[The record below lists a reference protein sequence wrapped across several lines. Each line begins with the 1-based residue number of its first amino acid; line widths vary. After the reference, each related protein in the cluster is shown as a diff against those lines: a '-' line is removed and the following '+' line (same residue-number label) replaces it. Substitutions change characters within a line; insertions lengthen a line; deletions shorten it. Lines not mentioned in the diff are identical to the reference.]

1 MFEQNIKKLIIVC
14 DDNTVG
20 YANYLRQ
27 LVSANDDEDD
37 VIVGTKDDAI
47 KVSVWLEQNY
57 LDNMSTISSN
67 EHVLFIGEN
76 QASKNEI
83 SSMHVKFD
91 KYGMKYGWLGKR
103 GMMIISKT
111 IDNPE
116 DYNEFIELCRNYKTE
131 FELIE
136 FKKSLPEQAIDA
148 AVGAMGDIPNVISN
162 VGNTLFSFLVG
173 SAPAIAADAINA
185 DQPGKARYF
194 GSFAEIE
201 ACLSREV
208 RAGDLVLT
216 MGAGD
221 IYRVGEELLNSEKNG
236 NVK

>member
-1 MFEQNIKKLIIVC
+1 MFELNITKLIIVC
-14 DDNTVG
+14 DESTVG

-27 LVSANDDEDD
+27 LISANDDEED
-37 VIVGTKDDAI
+37 VIIGTKDGAI
-47 KVSVWLEQNY
+47 KVSVWLEKHY

-83 SSMHVKFD
+83 SSMNIKFD
-91 KYGMKYGWLGKR
+91 KYGMKYCWLGKR
-103 GMMIISKT
+103 GMMLISKT

-148 AVGAMGDIPNVISN
+148 AVNAMGDIPDIMLN
-162 VGNTLFSFLVG
+162 VGNTLLSFLGPV
-173 SAPAIAADAINA
+173 PAIAADAVNAVAEATKWITTTDDQRKIN
-185 DQPGKARYF
+185 DQQFRALTLILYMDG
-194 GSFAEIE
+194 
-201 ACLSREV
+201 LSEFLE
-208 RAGDLVLT
+208 G
-216 MGAGD
+216 
-221 IYRVGEELLNSEKNG
+221 
-236 NVK
+236 

>member
-1 MFEQNIKKLIIVC
+1 MFEQNITKLIIVC

-27 LVSANDDEDD
+27 LISANDDEED
-37 VIVGTKDDAI
+37 VIIGTKDGAI
-47 KVSVWLEQNY
+47 KVSVWLEKHY

-83 SSMHVKFD
+83 SSMTVKFD
-91 KYGMKYGWLGKR
+91 QFGMKYGWLGKR

-131 FELIE
+131 FEFIE
-136 FKKSLPEQAIDA
+136 FKKSLPEQALDA
-148 AVGAMGDIPNVISN
+148 AVSAMGDIPDIMLS
-162 VGNTLFSFLVG
+162 VGNTLLSFLGPV
-173 SAPAIAADAINA
+173 PAIASDAVNA
-185 DQPGKARYF
+185 VAEATKWITTTDDQRKTTDQQFRALTLILYMDG
-194 GSFAEIE
+194 
-201 ACLSREV
+201 LSEFLE
-208 RAGDLVLT
+208 G
-216 MGAGD
+216 
-221 IYRVGEELLNSEKNG
+221 
-236 NVK
+236 

>member
-1 MFEQNIKKLIIVC
+1 MFELNITKLIIVC
-14 DDNTVG
+14 DESTVG

-27 LVSANDDEDD
+27 LISANDDEED
-37 VIVGTKDDAI
+37 VIIGTKDGAI
-47 KVSVWLEQNY
+47 KVSVWLEKHY

-83 SSMHVKFD
+83 SSMNIKFD

-103 GMMIISKT
+103 GMMLISKT

-136 FKKSLPEQAIDA
+136 FKKSLPEQALDA
-148 AVGAMGDIPNVISN
+148 AVGVMGDVPDIMMN
-162 VGNTLFSFLVG
+162 VGNTLLSFLGPV
-173 SAPAIAADAINA
+173 PAIAADAVNA
-185 DQPGKARYF
+185 VAEATKWITTPEDQRKITDQQYRALTLILYMDG
-194 GSFAEIE
+194 
-201 ACLSREV
+201 LSDFLE
-208 RAGDLVLT
+208 G
-216 MGAGD
+216 
-221 IYRVGEELLNSEKNG
+221 
-236 NVK
+236 

>member
-1 MFEQNIKKLIIVC
+1 MFELNITKLIIVC
-14 DDNTVG
+14 DESTVG

-27 LVSANDDEDD
+27 LISANDDEED
-37 VIVGTKDDAI
+37 VIIGTKDGAI
-47 KVSVWLEQNY
+47 KVSVWLEKHY

-83 SSMHVKFD
+83 SSMNIKFD

-103 GMMIISKT
+103 GMMLISKT

-148 AVGAMGDIPNVISN
+148 AVSAMGDIPDIMLN
-162 VGNTLFSFLVG
+162 VGNTLLSFLGPV
-173 SAPAIAADAINA
+173 PAIAADAVNAVAEATKWITTTDDQRKIN
-185 DQPGKARYF
+185 DQQFRALTLILYMDG
-194 GSFAEIE
+194 
-201 ACLSREV
+201 LSEFFE
-208 RAGDLVLT
+208 G
-216 MGAGD
+216 
-221 IYRVGEELLNSEKNG
+221 
-236 NVK
+236 

>member
-1 MFEQNIKKLIIVC
+1 MFEQNITKLIIVC

-27 LVSANDDEDD
+27 LISANDDEED
-37 VIVGTKDDAI
+37 VIIGTKDGAI
-47 KVSVWLEQNY
+47 KVSVWLEKHY

-83 SSMHVKFD
+83 SSMTVNFD
-91 KYGMKYGWLGKR
+91 QFGMKYGWLGKR

-131 FELIE
+131 FEFIE
-136 FKKSLPEQAIDA
+136 FKKSLPEQALDA
-148 AVGAMGDIPNVISN
+148 AVSAMGDIPDIMLN
-162 VGNTLFSFLVG
+162 VGNTLLSFLGPV
-173 SAPAIAADAINA
+173 PAIASDAVNA
-185 DQPGKARYF
+185 VAEATKWITTTDDQRKITDQQFRALTLILYMDG
-194 GSFAEIE
+194 
-201 ACLSREV
+201 LSEFLE
-208 RAGDLVLT
+208 G
-216 MGAGD
+216 
-221 IYRVGEELLNSEKNG
+221 
-236 NVK
+236 

>member
-1 MFEQNIKKLIIVC
+1 MFELNITKLIIVC
-14 DDNTVG
+14 DESTVG

-27 LVSANDDEDD
+27 LVSANDDEED
-37 VIVGTKDDAI
+37 VIIGTKDGAI
-47 KVSVWLEQNY
+47 KVSVWLEKHY

-83 SSMHVKFD
+83 SSMNIKFD

-103 GMMIISKT
+103 GMMLISKT

-148 AVGAMGDIPNVISN
+148 AVSAMGDIPDIMLN
-162 VGNTLFSFLVG
+162 VGNTLLSFLGPV
-173 SAPAIAADAINA
+173 PAIAADAVNAVAEATKWITTTDDQRKIN
-185 DQPGKARYF
+185 DQQFRALTLILYMDG
-194 GSFAEIE
+194 
-201 ACLSREV
+201 LSEFLE
-208 RAGDLVLT
+208 G
-216 MGAGD
+216 
-221 IYRVGEELLNSEKNG
+221 
-236 NVK
+236 

>member
-57 LDNMSTISSN
+57 LNNMSTISSN

-131 FELIE
+131 FEFIE
-136 FKKSLPEQAIDA
+136 FKKSLPEQALDA
-148 AVGAMGDIPNVISN
+148 AVSAMGDIPDIMLN
-162 VGNTLFSFLVG
+162 VGNTLLSFLGPV
-173 SAPAIAADAINA
+173 PAIASDAVNA
-185 DQPGKARYF
+185 VAEATKWITTTDDQRKITDQQFRALTLILYMDG
-194 GSFAEIE
+194 
-201 ACLSREV
+201 LSEFLE
-208 RAGDLVLT
+208 G
-216 MGAGD
+216 
-221 IYRVGEELLNSEKNG
+221 
-236 NVK
+236 

>member
-14 DDNTVG
+14 NDNTVG

-103 GMMIISKT
+103 GMMIIAKT

-131 FELIE
+131 FEFIE
-136 FKKSLPEQAIDA
+136 FKKSLPEQALDA
-148 AVGAMGDIPNVISN
+148 AVSAMGDIPDIMLN
-162 VGNTLFSFLVG
+162 VGNTLLSFLGPV
-173 SAPAIAADAINA
+173 PAIASDAVNA
-185 DQPGKARYF
+185 VAEATKWITTTDDQRKITDQQFRALTLILYMDG
-194 GSFAEIE
+194 
-201 ACLSREV
+201 LSEFLE
-208 RAGDLVLT
+208 G
-216 MGAGD
+216 
-221 IYRVGEELLNSEKNG
+221 
-236 NVK
+236 

>member
-1 MFEQNIKKLIIVC
+1 MFELNITKLIIVC
-14 DDNTVG
+14 DESTVG

-27 LVSANDDEDD
+27 LISANDDEED
-37 VIVGTKDDAI
+37 VIIGTKDGAI
-47 KVSVWLEQNY
+47 KVSVWLEKHY

-83 SSMHVKFD
+83 SSMNVKFD

-103 GMMIISKT
+103 GMMLISKT

-148 AVGAMGDIPNVISN
+148 AVSAMGDIPDIMLN
-162 VGNTLFSFLVG
+162 VGNTLLFFLGPV
-173 SAPAIAADAINA
+173 PAFAADAVNA
-185 DQPGKARYF
+185 VAEATKWITTTEDQRKITDQQFRALTLILYMDG
-194 GSFAEIE
+194 
-201 ACLSREV
+201 LSEFLE
-208 RAGDLVLT
+208 G
-216 MGAGD
+216 
-221 IYRVGEELLNSEKNG
+221 
-236 NVK
+236 

>member
-1 MFEQNIKKLIIVC
+1 MFEQNITKLIIVC

-27 LVSANDDEDD
+27 LISANDDEED
-37 VIVGTKDDAI
+37 VIIGTKDGAI
-47 KVSVWLEQNY
+47 KVSVWLEKHY

-83 SSMHVKFD
+83 SSMTVKFD
-91 KYGMKYGWLGKR
+91 QFGMKYGWLGKR

-131 FELIE
+131 FEFIE
-136 FKKSLPEQAIDA
+136 FKKSLPEQALDA
-148 AVGAMGDIPNVISN
+148 AVSAMGDIPDIMLN
-162 VGNTLFSFLVG
+162 VGNTLLSFLGPV
-173 SAPAIAADAINA
+173 PAIASDAVNA
-185 DQPGKARYF
+185 VAEATKWITTTDDQRKITDQQFRALTLILYMDG
-194 GSFAEIE
+194 
-201 ACLSREV
+201 LSEFLE
-208 RAGDLVLT
+208 G
-216 MGAGD
+216 
-221 IYRVGEELLNSEKNG
+221 
-236 NVK
+236 

>member
-27 LVSANDDEDD
+27 LVSANDDEDG

-47 KVSVWLEQNY
+47 KVSVWLEKHY

-83 SSMHVKFD
+83 SSMNVKFD

-103 GMMIISKT
+103 GMMIVSEVISQ
-111 IDNPE
+111 PE
-116 DYNEFIELCRNYKTE
+116 TYNEFIELCRNYKTE
-131 FELIE
+131 FEFIE
-136 FKKSLPEQAIDA
+136 FKKSLPEQALDA
-148 AVGAMGDIPNVISN
+148 AVGVMGDVPDIMMN
-162 VGNTLFSFLVG
+162 VGNTLLSFLGPV
-173 SAPAIAADAINA
+173 PAIAADAVNA
-185 DQPGKARYF
+185 VAEATKWITTTEDQRKITDQQYRALTLILYMDG
-194 GSFAEIE
+194 
-201 ACLSREV
+201 LSDFLE
-208 RAGDLVLT
+208 G
-216 MGAGD
+216 
-221 IYRVGEELLNSEKNG
+221 
-236 NVK
+236 

>member
-91 KYGMKYGWLGKR
+91 GWLGKR

-185 DQPGKARYF
+185 VAEATKWITTTEDQRKITDQQFRALTLILYMDGLSEF
-194 GSFAEIE
+194 LE
-201 ACLSREV
+201 A
-208 RAGDLVLT
+208 
-216 MGAGD
+216 
-221 IYRVGEELLNSEKNG
+221 
-236 NVK
+236 

>member
-1 MFEQNIKKLIIVC
+1 MTRVQLDMLITYV
-14 DDNTVG
+14 
-20 YANYLRQ
+20 RQ
-27 LVSANDDEDD
+27 LISANDDEED
-37 VIVGTKDDAI
+37 VIIGTKDGAI
-47 KVSVWLEQNY
+47 KVSVWLEKHY

-83 SSMHVKFD
+83 SSMNVKFD

-103 GMMIISKT
+103 GMMLISKT

-148 AVGAMGDIPNVISN
+148 AVSAMGDIPDIMLN
-162 VGNTLFSFLVG
+162 VGNTLLSFLGPV
-173 SAPAIAADAINA
+173 PAIAADAVNA
-185 DQPGKARYF
+185 VAEATKWITTTEDQRKITDQQFRALTLILYMDG
-194 GSFAEIE
+194 
-201 ACLSREV
+201 LSEFLE
-208 RAGDLVLT
+208 G
-216 MGAGD
+216 
-221 IYRVGEELLNSEKNG
+221 
-236 NVK
+236 